1 MKTYIYNIKEGVKF
15 LLYNNN
21 MMLLVENIDDYN
33 RNLNYILKEK
43 FLI

>member
-1 MKTYIYNIKEGVKF
+1 MKTYIYNIKEVIKF
-15 LLYNNN
+15 LLDNNN
-21 MMLLVENIDDYN
+21 MMLLVDNIDDYN

>member
-1 MKTYIYNIKEGVKF
+1 MKTYIYNIKEGIKF
-15 LLYNNN
+15 LLDNNN
-21 MMLLVENIDDYN
+21 MMLLVDNIDDYN